1 MVVRRIRSFEMPALD
16 HKVALITG
24 AKGGLG
30 SFVTEAFLA
39 AGTAVVGVSRSIQ
52 ASDFPHPR
60 FVAMPA
66 ELSNG
71 QAARQLASD
80 VVAKLQRID
89 ILVHLVGGFAGGKP
103 VAETDDETLDRMLEM
118 NLKSAFHIASATL
131 PFMRAQGGGRIL
143 AIGSRAAVESS
154 PGTGVYAAAKAAL
167 VSLIRTIAAE
177 NKDRCVSANIILPG
191 TMDTPANR
199 KFDPKADYS
208 KWVQP
213 GQVANL
219 LVCLA
224 ADTASQ
230 VSGAVI
236 PIYGGDL

>member
-1 MVVRRIRSFEMPALD
+1 MPALNQ
-16 HKVALITG
+16 KVALITG

-30 SFVTEAFLA
+30 GFVTDAFLA
-39 AGTAVVGVSRSIQ
+39 AGATVVGVSRSIQ
-52 ASDFPHPR
+52 PSDFPNPR
-60 FVAMPA
+60 FVALPA

-80 VVAKLQRID
+80 VVAKFKRID
-89 ILVHLVGGFAGGKP
+89 ILVHLVGAFAGAKT
-103 VAETDDETLDRMLEM
+103 VAETDDETLDRMLET
-118 NLKSAFHIASATL
+118 NLKSAFYIASATL

-143 AIGSRAAVESS
+143 AIGSRAAVEAS
-154 PGTGVYAAAKAAL
+154 PGAGVYAAAKAAL
-167 VSLIRTIAAE
+167 ASMIRTIAAE

-199 KFDPKADYS
+199 KSAPTADYS
-208 KWVQP
+208 KWVHP

-230 VSGAVI
+230 VSDAVI

>member
-1 MVVRRIRSFEMPALD
+1 MPILEQ
-16 HKVALITG
+16 KVALITG

-30 SFVTEAFLA
+30 SFVTDAFLV
-39 AGTAVVGVSRSIQ
+39 AGATVAGVSRSIQ
-52 ASDFPHPR
+52 ASDFPNPR

-66 ELSNG
+66 ELSSG
-71 QAARQLASD
+71 EAARQLVDD
-80 VVAKLQRID
+80 VAAKFQRID

-103 VAETDDETLDRMLEM
+103 IHDTDDETLERMLDM
-118 NLKSAFHIASATL
+118 NLKSAFYMSRAVL
-131 PFMRAQGGGRIL
+131 PHMRSQGGGRIL
-143 AIGSRAAVESS
+143 AIGSRAAVEAS
-154 PGTGVYAAAKAAL
+154 PGAGIYAATKAAL
-167 VSLIRTIAAE
+167 VLLVRTIAAE
-177 NKDRCVSANIILPG
+177 NKDHCISANVILPG

-199 KFDPKADYS
+199 KSDPKADYS

-224 ADTASQ
+224 ADSASQ

-236 PIYGGDL
+236 PIYGADL

>member
-1 MVVRRIRSFEMPALD
+1 MPALD
-16 HKVALITG
+16 QKVALITG

-39 AGTAVVGVSRSIQ
+39 AGATVVGVSRSIQ
-52 ASDFPHPR
+52 PSDFPNPR

-66 ELSNG
+66 ELSSG
-71 QAARQLASD
+71 EAARRLTAEIA
-80 VVAKLQRID
+80 AKFQRID
-89 ILVHLVGGFAGGKP
+89 VLVHLVGTFAGDKA
-103 VAETDDETLDRMLEM
+103 VAETDEETLDRMLDT

-143 AIGSRAAVESS
+143 AIGSRAAVEAS
-154 PGTGVYAAAKAAL
+154 PGAGAYAASKAAL

-177 NKDRCVSANIILPG
+177 NQDKCISANIILPG

-199 KFDPKADYS
+199 KNDPKADYS
-208 KWVQP
+208 KWVRP
-213 GQVANL
+213 AQVANL

-230 VSGAVI
+230 VNGAVI
-236 PIYGGDL
+236 PIYGGEL